1 MLKTEDRRRK
11 GGGPKDPK
19 IKIYTDRAGR
29 PKGDALLQY
38 EDPAAAEASLGWFN
52 GTSINGKAIRV
63 ELASRDYKDPNYRP
77 PPPLPPPPAAA
88 PPPPPVEE
96 EAAPP
101 PPPPDDEAG
110 GPAPPPPPPPTAAA
124 APQAPGSSTPAGK
137 PPPQEGGGAD
147 RKKKRRRGPESD
159 QERAARIEKRKA
171 ERKAREEAALARL
184 GASRAGILLQEQ
196 LERRGQA

>member
-1 MLKTEDRRRK
+1 MVFRSFLKV
-11 GGGPKDPK
+11 
-19 IKIYTDRAGR
+19 AW
-29 PKGDALLQY
+29 
-38 EDPAAAEASLGWFN
+38 AAETLLDVTPAETFIFAWRGVPVLRQG
-52 GTSINGKAIRV
+52 I
-63 ELASRDYKDPNYRP
+63 
-77 PPPLPPPPAAA
+77 LPPQA
-88 PPPPPVEE
+88 PQ
-96 EAAPP
+96 
-101 PPPPDDEAG
+101 
-110 GPAPPPPPPPTAAA
+110 

-137 PPPQEGGGAD
+137 PPQEGGGAD